1 MAIVSETL
9 SAIVS
14 GQGTSRVRP
23 ALHLGLCADAPGTPP
38 ARLSLAAV
46 DEVTIGRAPARTI
59 RRRDDGGR
67 TILEVGLPDA
77 RLSGRH
83 ARLIRK
89 LGRWVAEDMGS
100 KNGTRVDGQPVS
112 GHVLDDGD
120 VVEIGHSFVV
130 FRTAG
135 GEVGDHDGAPAALA
149 PGLATMSPALAERF
163 ADLAKVARSTVPVAI
178 TGESGSGKEL
188 AARAVHE
195 LSGRGGRFVAV
206 NCGGLAAH
214 LVEGELFGH
223 RRGAFTGADE
233 ERLGLIRSADRG
245 TLFLDEIA
253 ELPAAAQASLLRV
266 LQEREVLAVGADRPV
281 PVDLRVICAT
291 HRDLAAAVTAGRFR
305 EDLSARL
312 LGASLHLPPL
322 RERPEDLSLLI
333 AALLERSRAEVT
345 FTVDAA
351 RALYAHA
358 WPLNVRELEHALATA
373 SALASGGRIEDRHL
387 PEAMRGVPAAPARDA
402 DEEIRAAL
410 VAALERHGGNLA
422 AVARDLGKDRTQ
434 IRRWMKRFGLER
446 PGGDAD

>member
-14 GQGTSRVRP
+14 GSGTARARP
-23 ALHLGLCADAPGTPP
+23 ALHLGLCADAPRTPP
-38 ARLSLAAV
+38 ARLGLAAV
-46 DEVTIGRAPARTI
+46 DEVTIGRAGARSI

-67 TILEVGLPDA
+67 TVLEIGLPDA
-77 RLSGRH
+77 RLSSRH
-83 ARLIRK
+83 ARLVRK
-89 LGRWVAEDMGS
+89 LGRWIAEDLGS
-100 KNGTRVDGQPVS
+100 KNGTRVDGNPVS

-120 VVEIGHSFVV
+120 VVELGHSFLV

-135 GEVGDHDGAPAALA
+135 GEVADHDGWPTAVA
-149 PGLATMSPALAERF
+149 PGLATMSPALAQRF
-163 ADLAKVARSTVPVAI
+163 DDLAKVARSRVPVAI

-188 AARAVHE
+188 AARAVHA
-195 LSGRGGRFVAV
+195 LSGRSGRFVAV
-206 NCGGLAAH
+206 NCGGLAPH
-214 LVEGELFGH
+214 LIEGELFGH

-233 ERLGLIRSADRG
+233 ERAGLIRSADRG

-253 ELPAAAQASLLRV
+253 ELPASAQAALLRV

-291 HRDLAAAVTAGRFR
+291 HRDLAAAVAAGDFR

-312 LGASLHLPPL
+312 LGATLPLPPL

-333 AALLERSRAEVT
+333 STLLERAHAEAS

-351 RALYAHA
+351 RALYAHG

-373 SALASGGRIEDRHL
+373 SALAAGGRIEAVHL
-387 PEAMRGVPAAPARDA
+387 PEALRGAPVVPAPPPA
-402 DEEIRAAL
+402 DEEIRIAL
-410 VAALERHGGNLA
+410 VTALERHGGNLA
-422 AVARDLGKDRTQ
+422 AVARELGKDRTQ

-446 PGGDAD
+446 GGDA